1 MIANKIYKT
10 MIIIGLIFEPLLVSH
25 LGVLFSLLV
34 FEQAI
39 YYPPIIID
47 LDISSKYDY

>member
-1 MIANKIYKT
+1 MIASKIYKT
-10 MIIIGLIFEPLLVSH
+10 MIIIQLIFEPLLVSH
-25 LGVLFSLLV
+25 LGVSLLLV

-39 YYPPIIID
+39 YYPPNFD